1 MVARKKKTSQPSIVK
16 QILPRGKKARRE
28 AEFLGGAA
36 MLVLSIFI
44 GGLFFLASIQKI
56 LLSSPQV
63 AAVVSSTLIE
73 LANVD
78 RAANNLASLSV
89 NPRLV
94 AVAQAKA
101 NDMAA
106 KSYFSHISP
115 EGRDPWYW
123 FKQEKYAFEYAGE
136 NLAVDFSDSMD
147 VERAWMN
154 SPTHRKNILDPHFT
168 EIGIATAVG
177 TYQGKSTIFVAQTF
191 GKPSAQRSQPRVQ
204 AMVIPE
210 NPSETAVAK
219 AESAKPVPPPAGEE
233 RAVLGTSAEQRSEKK
248 AVAAVQP
255 AVAAEL
261 AVAADEESK
270 PYWTNLVSF
279 PRETLRTAYFILGLL
294 ILLALAVDTGLE
306 IRAHHRRRAVR
317 AGVLLI
323 SMAILVVTAEIFF
336 FAEPVIALTAASS
349 L

>member
-1 MVARKKKTSQPSIVK
+1 M
-16 QILPRGKKARRE
+16 
-28 AEFLGGAA
+28 GGAA
-36 MLVLSIFI
+36 ILVLSVFI
-44 GGLFFLASIQKI
+44 GGLFLLTGVQRL

-63 AAVVSSTLIE
+63 AAVVSSTLVD
-73 LANVD
+73 LTNGD
-78 RAANNLASLSV
+78 RAANNLASLSL

-154 SPTHRKNILDPHFT
+154 SSTHRKNILDPHFT

-177 TYQGKSTIFVAQTF
+177 TYQGKSTIFVAQAF

-219 AESAKPVPPPAGEE
+219 AESAKSDTAYLEVTPLGSETAPSSED
-233 RAVLGTSAEQRSEKK
+233 RAVLGTSVEQGPAKK

-279 PRETLRTAYFILGLL
+279 PRETLRIAYFIFGLL

-323 SMAILVVTAEIFF
+323 SMAILFVAAEIFF
-336 FAEPVIALTAASS
+336 FVEPVIALTAASS